1 MEIIVILLIFITIT
15 LYITFNG
22 LLTFPGKRLHGSHF
36 PGKDVSRKDNQLM
49 NLGISGVFKGGG
61 HWAMPP
67 SPEKKCFSA

>member
-15 LYITFNG
+15 LYTTFNG
-22 LLTFPGKRLHGSHF
+22 LLTFPGKRLPGSHF

-61 HWAMPP
+61 ALGDAPP
-67 SPEKKCFSA
+67 PPKKMF